1 MEDIPAHPHQPPA
14 ATVRTQQNQ
23 ATPLGKRASSIYIQS
38 FPCTSSHVYRGSRT
52 LTMAREVEG
61 HIAGPMTLRDF
72 VEKFLPLP
80 SGKERLT
87 VDQEKRASMKSSM
100 DKVNECKNS
109 CYWALSP
116 KFIPYDTH
124 AKPLRNFDQMTIKP
138 DICFYDKKHAN
149 AGIKGIS
156 AVEMIAK
163 VKYNLNDDA
172 FVHIEYVKTSQ
183 LPQRSRSPSPPVTP
197 DDEMLTETTLFVD
210 EEEGWVEDDDE
221 RKGEGDDD
229 KGKGKGVDNDTESSK
244 PDQKQFEA
252 DINRLSAQGRDTL
265 GQITTYT
272 VAQKAAQFRKH
283 IFSLL
288 IFKGYGRILFWDWS
302 GIIVTER
309 FRLTNDYFAEFF
321 WRYNKAKG
329 GQRGHDE
336 TIGILNAQ
344 ERNAVSKLGLF
355 DKGARL
361 VKILVGQGNT
371 ALSYVVEQPNFMGGI
386 SPFGR
391 STRGFIAYSLREIID
406 FKGSDPVWQPKRFYL
421 KDTWRIVHR
430 HPEHEFYDKLH
441 AVKYVATYCQASDVP
456 NHETTIQRIY
466 QEASGALGSPNKIR
480 HFQHYR
486 IVLSEVGTQLTT
498 FRSTRELVSVIHQ
511 ALQAHQNAYDAG
523 VLHRDI
529 SVGNIIIRE
538 SESGGERE
546 ALLIDWDMAKFKDDN
561 AAGTMERTQFLAARF
576 LRNPEASQPNFDD
589 DLESFVYVLTWV
601 VFCYTDVNF
610 TPSVL
615 YDKIYTIFNK
625 SYLNDQGIEVG
636 GDGKVDYLQGSA
648 VLGTAK
654 IKNKHLNALLKACKD
669 IMAYRYDIEDPD
681 TQPSLIPQ
689 VHTLK
694 QRKVKEEIFKKT
706 WLDDP
711 IFQASSRYGAVAD
724 G

>member
-1 MEDIPAHPHQPPA
+1 
-14 ATVRTQQNQ
+14 
-23 ATPLGKRASSIYIQS
+23 
-38 FPCTSSHVYRGSRT
+38 
-52 LTMAREVEG
+52 
-61 HIAGPMTLRDF
+61 
-72 VEKFLPLP
+72 
-80 SGKERLT
+80 
-87 VDQEKRASMKSSM
+87 
-100 DKVNECKNS
+100 
-109 CYWALSP
+109 
-116 KFIPYDTH
+116 
-124 AKPLRNFDQMTIKP
+124 MTIKP

-156 AVEMIAK
+156 AVEMIAE

-183 LPQRSRSPSPPVTP
+183 LPQRPGSPSPPATP

-229 KGKGKGVDNDTESSK
+229 EGKGKAVDNDNDTESSK

-252 DINRLSAQGRDTL
+252 DIKRLSTQGRDTL
-265 GQITTYT
+265 SQITTYT
-272 VAQKAAQFRKH
+272 AAQKAAQFRKH

-288 IFKGYGRILFWDWS
+288 IFKGCGRILFWDWS

-309 FRLTNDYFAEFF
+309 FRLTDDYFAEFF

-355 DKGARL
+355 DKDARL

-480 HFQHYR
+480 RLRHYR
-486 IVLSEVGTQLTT
+486 IVLNEVGAQLTT

-529 SVGNIIIRE
+529 SVGNIMIHE
-538 SESGGERE
+538 SESGGERK
-546 ALLIDWDMAKFKDDN
+546 ALLIDWDMAKFKDNN
-561 AAGTMERTQFLAARF
+561 AAGTMERTGTWQFLAARF
-576 LRNPEASQPNFDD
+576 LRNPDKNIQADFND
-589 DLESFVYVLTWV
+589 DLESFV
-601 VFCYTDVNF
+601 
-610 TPSVL
+610 
-615 YDKIYTIFNK
+615 
-625 SYLNDQGIEVG
+625 SYLNNQGLEAG
-636 GDGKVDYLQGSA
+636 GDGKVEYLRGPA
-648 VLGTAK
+648 ILDDAG
-654 IKNKHLNALLKACKD
+654 IKNKHLDALLEACKD

-681 TQPSLIPQ
+681 TQSSLIPQ
-689 VHTLK
+689 LNTLS
-694 QRKVKEEIFKKT
+694 QRKVKEEIFKRRGWMIELFEKVLT
-706 WLDDP
+706 KEPWPTDDAAKENP
-711 IFQASSRYGAVAD
+711 MRGPVHDSVSLKHSSQIMNFAVEIESEPRNPKRRRI
-724 G
+724 